1 MKNKT
6 KPKYIT
12 FFILLLTI
20 NSFSQTKSEL
30 KVYFDLNKSE
40 ISQKSK
46 TKLDSLVSIAQKD
59 SIIFIEIE
67 GFTDE
72 KGSIENNLLL
82 SEKRAK
88 KVNDYLV
95 EKKYNQKHIQ
105 YSGRGIYENSTID
118 SLQRNTTLKIK
129 FIRNLILP
137 DYPPVIYE
145 MTSPYITNYREY
157 SSTEDMIKYKMF
169 AIDTSGNIIKTAGM
183 ISFNANSEYI
193 KRNNSIEKHF
203 LKTCIPLRNGES
215 YDKEMKVWINKT
227 NSNDEVRWIEKDYE
241 ITFDTITKCYSILID
256 CDDLG
261 NFNKINIDKVIPST
275 DEVIYFSTFR
285 NIKFYDVEIPK
296 STFSA
301 VVYDEK
307 LILYA
312 FVNEKGNNS
321 DDLVFKGKFSENG
334 KDKILTVDL
343 KKCKKYK
350 YKGDKHYY
358 LTKKTN
364 YFIDDKEYNKKGF
377 WAWVKR
383 IYTKE

>member
-1 MKNKT
+1 MRNIYFGFIIILFTT
-6 KPKYIT
+6 K
-12 FFILLLTI
+12 L
-20 NSFSQTKSEL
+20 FSQTKSEL
-30 KVYFDLNKSE
+30 KAYFDLNKSE

-46 TKLDSLVSIAQKD
+46 TLLDSLVTIAQKD

-95 EKKYNQKHIQ
+95 EKKYNQKHLQ
-105 YSGRGIYENSTID
+105 YSGKGIYEKSTID

-129 FIRNLILP
+129 LIRNLILP
-137 DYPPVIYE
+137 NYPPVIYE

-215 YDKEMKVWINKT
+215 YDKEMKVWINKP
-227 NSNDEVRWIEKDYE
+227 NSNGEVRWIEKNYE
-241 ITFDTITKCYSILID
+241 ITFDSINKCYSILIE
-256 CDDLG
+256 CGDLG
-261 NFNKINIDKVIPST
+261 AFNKINIDKKIPST
-275 DEVIYFSTFR
+275 DEIVYFSTFR

-296 STFSA
+296 ATFSA
-301 VVYDEK
+301 VVSEEK
-307 LILYA
+307 SNLYA
-312 FVNEKGNNS
+312 FVNNKRNNS
-321 DDLVFKGKFSENG
+321 DDLVFKGKFTENG
-334 KDKILTVDL
+334 KDKVLTVDL
-343 KKCKKYK
+343 KKCKKFK
-350 YKGDKHYY
+350 YKGCKHYY

-364 YFIDDKEYNKKGF
+364 YFIDENGYHHQ
-377 WAWVKR
+377 
-383 IYTKE
+383 T